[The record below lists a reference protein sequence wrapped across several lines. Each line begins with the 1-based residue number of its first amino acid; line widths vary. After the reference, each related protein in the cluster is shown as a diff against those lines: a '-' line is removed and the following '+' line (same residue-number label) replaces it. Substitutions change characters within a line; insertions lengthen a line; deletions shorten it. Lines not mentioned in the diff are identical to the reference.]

1 METKDNGS
9 LMIKS
14 STGPGQM
21 FIGEVNGSIRIE
33 VLGVMFLEES
43 ETSDLSHVIEFWKEN
58 GRLPHME

>member
-1 METKDNGS
+1 MEIKKGGTVV
-9 LMIKS
+9 IKS
-14 STGPGQM
+14 STGPSQM
-21 FIGEVNGSIRIE
+21 FIREVNGSIRIE

>member
-33 VLGVMFLEES
+33 VLGMMFLEES